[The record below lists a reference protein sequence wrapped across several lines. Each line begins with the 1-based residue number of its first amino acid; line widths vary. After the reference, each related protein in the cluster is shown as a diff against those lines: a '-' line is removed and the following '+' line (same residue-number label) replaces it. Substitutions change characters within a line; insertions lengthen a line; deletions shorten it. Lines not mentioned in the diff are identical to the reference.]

1 MLNIWPLNYMQVHNQ
16 GEKKIYFFV
25 FTSESKNYESTHI
38 LQRKTYL
45 LESFEF
51 GI

>member
-1 MLNIWPLNYMQVHNQ
+1 MYLAILLSMQVLNK
-16 GEKKIYFFV
+16 GEEKRYLFFA
-25 FTSESKNYESTHI
+25 FPSESKNYESTHI